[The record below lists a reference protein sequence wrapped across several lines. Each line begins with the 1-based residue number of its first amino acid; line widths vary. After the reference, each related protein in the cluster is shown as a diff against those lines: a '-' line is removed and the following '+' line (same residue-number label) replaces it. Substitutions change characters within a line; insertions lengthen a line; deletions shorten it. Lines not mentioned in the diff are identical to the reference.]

1 MRLLILTQ
9 YFPPEVGAPQTRL
22 FAMTTELKRLGH
34 EVEVVTAMP
43 NYPKGRIFPRYRG
56 AFYRREEQNGI
67 VVHRVWLHA
76 AMGGGLR
83 RILNYLSFS
92 VTSLYGLMKA
102 KSPDYVFVESPPLL
116 LVITGWLGAIAW
128 RAPLI
133 LNVADL
139 WPESAVEMGF
149 LKDGIL
155 VRMLVA
161 LESWGYRRATV
172 VNAMTEGIRDSL
184 VRKKG
189 LPPEKVLFLPNGVD
203 TILYQPRLIDIAL
216 KEKLGLSGKKIILYQ
231 GTQGH
236 AHGLETVLEAA
247 RLLRNS
253 PEIHFLFMGDGSE
266 RARLEKLQRRLELR
280 NVTFRD
286 PVSVDQL
293 PPYFSIA
300 ECGLASLRGIPLME
314 GARPA
319 KMFPILASGKPLIFV
334 GRGEGAQ
341 LVERAKAGIVVSPG
355 DPAALAVAIRNLMED
370 SDLLRELGKNGRD
383 FVETNMQWS
392 KLVGDWITCLSEVR
406 AAGTPAFHVS
416 RG

>member
-22 FAMTTELKRLGH
+22 FAMTAELKRLGH

-43 NYPKGRIFPRYRG
+43 NYPKGRIFPHYRG
-56 AFYRREEQNGI
+56 SFYRREKKDGV

-76 AMGGGLR
+76 AMGGGFR
-83 RILNYLSFS
+83 RMLNYLSYS
-92 VTSLYGLMKA
+92 VTSLYGLLKA

-155 VRMLVA
+155 VRLLVA
-161 LESWGYRRATV
+161 LENWGYRRATV

-189 LPPEKVLFLPNGVD
+189 IPPAKVLFLPNGVD
-203 TILYQPRLIDIAL
+203 TILYQPRPIDIIL

-236 AHGLETVLEAA
+236 AHGLESVLEAA
-247 RLLRNS
+247 RLLGNN

-266 RARLEKLQRRLELR
+266 RARLEKLQRQLGLR

-286 PVSVDQL
+286 PVSVEQL

-300 ECGLASLRGIPLME
+300 ECGLASLRDIPLME

-341 LVERAKAGIVVSPG
+341 LVEQAKAGIVVRPG
-355 DPAALAVAIRNLMED
+355 DPEALAAAVRNLIADPE
-370 SDLLRELGKNGRD
+370 LLRQLGANGRA

-392 KLVGDWITCLSEVR
+392 KLVGEWIACLGQVH
-406 AAGTPAFHVS
+406 APGTPALNALRS
-416 RG
+416 